1 MMAIRTFQQIFIQS
15 CKLYKQS
22 FSSVAPYGIAL
33 AVSVCTYIYFNWGI
47 SSKGV
52 PSLADV
58 SLSLLFAV
66 LNWLFILALCLSL
79 NHCYHGQCRFQWQTF
94 KQACGR
100 LPRIFFGVLLV
111 SLCISAFTM
120 ALTILAWYLI
130 EFALDHLVVTKGLES
145 WVFFKALT
153 LLEFFDA
160 LKSLGFFGHQ
170 VLLFI
175 FEAVRHPIMLLT
187 LLFFSPWLKM
197 YFFILLLDKECGF
210 FSTFPAAW
218 RLVRGNYWNTFFM
231 ILCTGFLWGI
241 GMCVLYLLVG
251 PALAAVGRMAAVG
264 PGMLKNIAG
273 VVKVF
278 TTTLILPIA
287 IGVFLIQYHRL
298 RERRRNCKRL

>member
-1 MMAIRTFQQIFIQS
+1 MAIRTFQQTFIQS

-22 FSSVAPYGIAL
+22 FSSVVPYSIAL
-33 AVSVCTYIYFNWGI
+33 AVSVCAYIYFNWGI

-79 NHCYHGQCRFQWQTF
+79 NHCYHGQCRSQWQTF

-100 LPRIFFGVLLV
+100 LPRVFFGVLLV
-111 SLCISAFTM
+111 SLCVYALII
-120 ALTILAWYLI
+120 ALTFLTWSLTGSVLNY
-130 EFALDHLVVTKGLES
+130 FAVTPEDLQ
-145 WVFFKALT
+145 F
-153 LLEFFDA
+153 
-160 LKSLGFFGHQ
+160 LGFFGNLA
-170 VLLFI
+170 LLFI
-175 FEAVRHPIMLLT
+175 SGAIWVVVTF
-187 LLFFSPWLKM
+187 LFLSPWLKM

-210 FSTFPAAW
+210 FSAFPAAW

-241 GMCVLYLLVG
+241 WICALFFLVG
-251 PALAAVGRMAAVG
+251 PVLAAVGHMAAVG

-273 VVKVF
+273 VVGVF
-278 TTTLILPIA
+278 MTTLISPIA
-287 IGVFLIQYHRL
+287 AGVHLIQYHRL
-298 RERRRNCKRL
+298 RERRSAAL